1 MKVPRDLTSYVRVL
15 KMAATP
21 TMDEFLQV
29 AKIAAIGVL
38 IVGAIGFTI
47 FVAMSYLPGGTTGL

>member
-21 TMDEFLQV
+21 SRDEFLQV
-29 AKIAAIGVL
+29 AKIAGIGIL
-38 IVGAIGFTI
+38 LVGAIGFLI
-47 FVAMSYLPGGTTGL
+47 FLVMGVLPN

>member
-21 TMDEFLQV
+21 SMNEFLQV
-29 AKIAAIGVL
+29 AKVAGLGILV
-38 IVGAIGFTI
+38 VGGIGFAI
-47 FVAMSYLPGGTTGL
+47 YVAMSYVPG